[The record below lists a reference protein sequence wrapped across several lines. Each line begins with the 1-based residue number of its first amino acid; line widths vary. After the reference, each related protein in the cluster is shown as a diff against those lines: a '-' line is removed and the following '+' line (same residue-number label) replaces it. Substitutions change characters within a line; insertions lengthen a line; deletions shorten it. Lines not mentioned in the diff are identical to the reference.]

1 MSELDEMIE
10 NKVEEIETKKQQ
22 ETQVISEEQN
32 NVPVVNNNPVSLED
46 LQDKYLKEQVEQGKN
61 VAEIASDFAKAK
73 VTSEIIA
80 NEDGKHDKLHDD
92 LAKEQEKALKAS
104 FVKDTAKAQ
113 TETLIEKQKKAEAF
127 YISFRPILEFD
138 FSNLVNTSKKNEKG
152 EKVENAPKTYAERS
166 YGIPLM
172 VLMLFLFTIPYCI
185 ISLLLAVFNGVNAI
199 FVAISTFSKT
209 ARVIVLS
216 ILIIAFA
223 LLLIY
228 CAILGIDYIFG
239 TNILS
244 QL

>member
-1 MSELDEMIE
+1 
-10 NKVEEIETKKQQ
+10 
-22 ETQVISEEQN
+22 
-32 NVPVVNNNPVSLED
+32 
-46 LQDKYLKEQVEQGKN
+46 
-61 VAEIASDFAKAK
+61 
-73 VTSEIIA
+73 
-80 NEDGKHDKLHDD
+80 
-92 LAKEQEKALKAS
+92 
-104 FVKDTAKAQ
+104 
-113 TETLIEKQKKAEAF
+113 
-127 YISFRPILEFD
+127 
-138 FSNLVNTSKKNEKG
+138 VNTSKKNEKG

-185 ISLLLAVFNGVNAI
+185 ISSLLAVFNGVNAI